1 MAAAA
6 VAAAVAVGAVADP
19 GPAPRTAPADP
30 GPASRPVPTPTDRGA
45 PARPL
50 GIGLGWRPELSA
62 VLADDPSLFVEVI
75 AENVNPRRL
84 PPDLA
89 TLVDEGRTVIPHGIR
104 LSLGGGEHPD
114 PRRLAHLAEVAER
127 VNAPFV
133 SEHIAFARAHGI
145 EAGHVLPVPRS
156 AEALEIIADNV
167 AVAQRHLPVPLALE
181 HVAALVEWP
190 DPQMSEAEFI
200 SALVLRTGAMLLLD
214 VSNLYANAHNHG
226 FDVATALSALPLER
240 IAYVHVGGG
249 THRDGRYYDT
259 HTDAVVPEVLGV
271 VEELC
276 ARTEP
281 PGLLLERDGGF
292 PMAAETRAELAA
304 IAAAARA
311 GAARAGHVV

>member
-1 MAAAA
+1 VGVGAVAA
-6 VAAAVAVGAVADP
+6 VVAAVAVVAVVAVAAGGDQAPLP
-19 GPAPRTAPADP
+19 GAAPDERGRPA
-30 GPASRPVPTPTDRGA
+30 GA
-45 PARPL
+45 L

-62 VLADDPSLFVEVI
+62 VLAGDPSLFVEVI
-75 AENVNPRRL
+75 AENVDPRRL
-84 PPDLA
+84 PSDLA
-89 TLVDEGRTVIPHGIR
+89 GLVDEGRTVIPHGIR
-104 LSLGGGEHPD
+104 LSLGGAEHPD
-114 PRRLAHLAEVAER
+114 PRRLAHLAAVAER
-127 VNAPFV
+127 VSAPFV

-156 AEALEIIADNV
+156 HEALEIIADNV

-190 DPQMSEAEFI
+190 DPSMTETEFI
-200 SALVLRTGAMLLLD
+200 SALLECTDAMLLLD

-226 FDVATALSALPLER
+226 FDVIDALGALPLER

-276 ARTEP
+276 ARVDP

-292 PMAAETRAELAA
+292 PTANETRAELQA
-304 IAAAARA
+304 IAAAAHA
-311 GAARAGHVV
+311 GAAR

>member
-1 MAAAA
+1 MGAAAGAA
-6 VAAAVAVGAVADP
+6 VAEGVAAVVGE
-19 GPAPRTAPADP
+19 
-30 GPASRPVPTPTDRGA
+30 
-45 PARPL
+45 PL
-50 GIGLGWRPELSA
+50 GIGLSWRPELSA
-62 VLADDPSLFVEVI
+62 VLADDPSLFVEII

-84 PPDLA
+84 AHDLA
-89 TLVDEGRTVIPHGIR
+89 ALVDEGRAVIPHGIR

-114 PRRLAHLAEVAER
+114 PQRLAHLAAVAER
-127 VNAPFV
+127 VRAPFV
-133 SEHIAFARAHGI
+133 SEHIAFARAHGV

-156 AEALEIIADNV
+156 EEVLEIIVDNV

-190 DPQMSEAEFI
+190 DPQMSEPEFI
-200 SALVLRTGAMLLLD
+200 AALLERTDAMLLLD

-226 FDVATALSALPLER
+226 FDVIDALGALPLER

-259 HTDAVVPEVLGV
+259 HTDAVVPEVLGL

-276 ARTEP
+276 ARTDP

-292 PMAAETRAELAA
+292 PTADETRAELQA
-304 IAAAARA
+304 IAAAALA
-311 GAARAGHVV
+311 GAARRAGRVL